1 MPAAPARK
9 VLVPSAI
16 GNVLEWY
23 DFALYGYLAPVIA
36 RLFFPSDDALT
47 GLIQTYAV
55 FAIGFLARP
64 IGGVIFGHLGDR
76 IGRRAMLSWSIA
88 MMAVPTLLLGFLPTY
103 QDIGVLAPTLLVI
116 IRVLQGMS
124 SGGEYSGSVTLL
136 VEHAPVSRRGLYG
149 SLAASSAM
157 VGSLL
162 GAGAGWLVSDVFPPD
177 ALRDWGW
184 RVPFV
189 GGIAVGA
196 FGLWIRYRMADS
208 PVFGEL
214 QRKGSV
220 ERQPLMAAF
229 KTQKRAMVLCLLLN
243 WGTSAGYFV
252 IFTWFAGYMR
262 DVIGLPLHVALGI
275 GTLGLVAGLLFVA
288 LFGHLSDRVGQ
299 RRLLV
304 ATMVLSILCVLPL
317 LMLSTEGG
325 VAAVLI
331 AQLGL
336 AILIAGPLGVMPAL
350 FVSLFSSATRCSGFS
365 VSYNFG
371 VAIFG
376 GTAPL
381 IATALIQLTGWSAA
395 PGFYLIAAMLV
406 ALAALA
412 YLARAGTGQPEP
424 AVAGSRQSD

>member
-1 MPAAPARK
+1 M
-9 VLVPSAI
+9 LVPSAI

-36 RLFFPSDDALT
+36 QLFFPSDDALT

-88 MMAVPTLLLGFLPTY
+88 MMAVPTLLFGFLPTY
-103 QDIGVLAPTLLVI
+103 QDIGVLAPILLIVI
-116 IRVLQGMS
+116 RILQGMS

-136 VEHAPVSRRGLYG
+136 VEHAPARRRGLYG
-149 SLAASSAM
+149 SLAVSSAM
-157 VGSLL
+157 IGSLL
-162 GAGAGWLVSDVFPPD
+162 GAGAGWLVSDLFPPETLQ
-177 ALRDWGW
+177 AWGW
-184 RVPFV
+184 RVPFISGV
-189 GGIAVGA
+189 VVGA

-208 PVFGEL
+208 PVFGDL
-214 QRKGSV
+214 QKRGAV
-220 ERQPLMAAF
+220 ERRPLAAAF
-229 KTQKRAMVLCLLLN
+229 KTQKRAMALCLLLN

-252 IFTWFAGYMR
+252 IFTWFAGYMK
-262 DVIGLPLHVALGI
+262 DVVGLPLHVALGI
-275 GTLGLVAGLLFVA
+275 GTAGLMTGLLFTAV
-288 LFGHLSDRVGQ
+288 FGYLSDRLGQ
-299 RRLLV
+299 RRLLA
-304 ATMVLSILCVLPL
+304 ATMVLTILGVVPL

-325 VAAVLI
+325 VAAVLT

-336 AILIAGPLGVMPAL
+336 AILIAGPLGIMPTL

-365 VSYNFG
+365 VSYNAG
-371 VAIFG
+371 VAVFG

-395 PGFYLIAAMLV
+395 PGLYLIAAMAV

-412 YLARAGTGQPEP
+412 FLARAGAGRPE
-424 AVAGSRQSD
+424 ATAAGSQHPD